1 MKNLRLIGVM
11 ALLSLGMLGCGADQ
25 TSMVGLVRDQPLN
38 VSSISLPDETP
49 GATEPLF
56 VMKAQPNELLMVY
69 FGYTMCPDLCPTT
82 LADFRSALA
91 RINSAASRVD
101 LAFITV
107 DPERDTADRLA
118 PYLASFVDRYHVLRT
133 TDFSQLQLAQD
144 AFLAASSITTNET
157 GVIEVSHTATA
168 YFVDENGL
176 VVDEIPFGLGA
187 DGFENDLK
195 ILINQLDKGK

>member
-1 MKNLRLIGVM
+1 MKNLRLIGVI
-11 ALLSLGMLGCGADQ
+11 ALLSLGILGCGADQ

-38 VSSISLPDETP
+38 VSGISLPDETP

-82 LADFRSALA
+82 LADFRSALS
-91 RINSAASRVD
+91 RIDAAASRVD

-118 PYLASFVDRYHVLRT
+118 PYLASFVDQYHVLRT
-133 TDFSQLQLAQD
+133 TDFSQLQKAQD
-144 AFLAASSITTNET
+144 AFLAASSITTNDS

-195 ILINQLDKGK
+195 ILINQLDKG

>member
-1 MKNLRLIGVM
+1 MKNLRLIGVI

-25 TSMVGLVRDQPLN
+25 ASMIGLVRDQPLN
-38 VSSISLPDETP
+38 VSGISLPDETP

-82 LADFRSALA
+82 LADFRSALS
-91 RINSAASRVD
+91 RIDAAASRVD

-118 PYLASFVDRYHVLRT
+118 PYLASFVDQYHVLRT
-133 TDFSQLQLAQD
+133 TDFSQLQKAQD
-144 AFLAASSITTNET
+144 AFLAASSITTNEM

-168 YFVDENGL
+168 YFVDDNGL

-195 ILINQLDKGK
+195 ILINQLDKG